1 MAVVPGSEPSLAY
14 SENFNNYSHKQLK
27 AMLDMADPG
36 SVRATAAS
44 WEDLGNSLASRHADL
59 TDGINALS
67 QAWEGAAAQAY
78 TQKIQDLATTS
89 LAAAQTS
96 FKTRDALYDSA
107 DALARAKS
115 SMPPPY
121 EKSTAVDIG
130 AGLATLPVGGLGF
143 FAAKAYQDQQAADAK
158 QNAVRVM
165 TDLGNKYSAA
175 DSSIPPAPKYAG
187 PAGVAG
193 AGQPAGFY
201 NNTTAAP
208 TGGTGT
214 TAAGSSRYVGTTAP
228 SGVGAGGGGNGSG
241 VGGLGA
247 QTYGGSGLGSG
258 DSSGPYVPGYTQV
271 GTTPA
276 GLGGFGSTV
285 SGSGGDFGGGP
296 SLPGGVGGSSA
307 GLSGGGLSGGG
318 LAGAGGL
325 LGLGAGAG
333 GFAGGSG
340 LIERPGAGSRGGLT
354 EFPGTGGRVGAGV
367 PPGGVL
373 GENSAGTGRFSGGG
387 RYIGSSGVIGEGGVG
402 GRGIGGRFPG
412 AGENGLGLSGEGVG
426 SSGAAGGPGGEAR
439 AAGLLDGE
447 AMAGRGAPGA
457 MGEGAATGR
466 GGYPPMMGGGMGGGG
481 GGNSRKRKTWLIET
495 DDVWSPDDVVSPP
508 VLGDD

>member
-14 SENFNNYSHKQLK
+14 SENFNNYSHKELK
-27 AMLDMADPG
+27 AMLDMAEPD

-44 WEDLGNSLASRHADL
+44 WEDLGNSLGSRHADL

-67 QAWEGAAAQAY
+67 QAWEGTAAQAY
-78 TQKIQDLATTS
+78 TSKIKDLADTS
-89 LAAAQTS
+89 LAAANTS
-96 FKTRDALYDSA
+96 FQTRNALYDSA

-121 EKSTAVDIG
+121 EKSTALDIG
-130 AGLATLPVGGLGF
+130 AGLATLPLGGVGF
-143 FAAKAYQDQQAADAK
+143 FAEKAYQDQQASDAK
-158 QNAVRVM
+158 QQAVRVM

-175 DSSIPPAPKYAG
+175 DSSIPPPPKYVG

-193 AGQPAGFY
+193 
-201 NNTTAAP
+201 NNGRSLQGGTSAVGP

-214 TAAGSSRYVGTTAP
+214 TAPGSSRYVGSTAP
-228 SGVGAGGGGNGSG
+228 SGVGAGGGGAGSA

-247 QTYGGSGLGSG
+247 QTYGADFGSGNSTGSFA
-258 DSSGPYVPGYTQV
+258 PGYTPI

-276 GLGGFGSTV
+276 GIGGFGSGL
-285 SGSGGDFGGGP
+285 SGSGGDFAGGP
-296 SLPGGVGGSSA
+296 SLPGGVTGGAGAAS
-307 GLSGGGLSGGG
+307 GLSSGG

-325 LGLGAGAG
+325 FGLGAGAGAG
-333 GFAGGSG
+333 GFAGGGVGEG
-340 LIERPGAGSRGGLT
+340 LGAGSRGGLT
-354 EFPGTGGRVGAGV
+354 EFPGTGVRGGAGV

-373 GENSAGTGRFSGGG
+373 GENPTGAGRFPGGG
-387 RYIGSSGVIGEGGVG
+387 RYIGSSGVIGEQGVG
-402 GRGIGGRFPG
+402 GRGLGGRFPG

-426 SSGAAGGPGGEAR
+426 SSGAGETAGTSR
-439 AAGLLDGE
+439 AGGLLDGE
-447 AMAGRGAPGA
+447 AMAGRGGAGA
-457 MGEGAATGR
+457 MGEGTATGR
-466 GGYPPMMGGGMGGGG
+466 GGYPPMMGGGAGGG